1 MQDGGSTVL
10 WAALISG
17 GVALLGALGSQGLA
31 AWVSI
36 RSKKLGLAYK
46 NKAQAYAELLAVV
59 GEFALDPKN
68 PEKYLRYLGAYEGAL
83 LFASDE
89 VAVTLTDSTGVS
101 VSGQRLRSA
110 QDARQL
116 EAAQAGVWYDGIARA
131 AKAMRADLS
140 GYI

>member
-1 MQDGGSTVL
+1 MQDGGNTVL

-59 GEFALDPKN
+59 GEFALDPN
-68 PEKYLRYLGAYEGAL
+68 AGSVEHAAYPFAPGLARRHRHAVPWHVCALRTNR
-83 LFASDE
+83 
-89 VAVTLTDSTGVS
+89 VAVEHDTALRAPSQATPHPSR
-101 VSGQRLRSA
+101 SG
-110 QDARQL
+110 
-116 EAAQAGVWYDGIARA
+116 W
-131 AKAMRADLS
+131 
-140 GYI
+140 